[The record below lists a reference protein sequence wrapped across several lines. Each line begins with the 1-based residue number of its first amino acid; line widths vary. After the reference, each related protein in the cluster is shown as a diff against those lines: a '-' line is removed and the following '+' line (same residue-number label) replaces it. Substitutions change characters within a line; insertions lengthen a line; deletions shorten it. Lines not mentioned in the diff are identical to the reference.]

1 MVDGYMG
8 DKRSGRISISMRLK
22 SSPTNRASFVAL
34 PASLPAFMLFIVVA
48 IANDLFIRNV
58 ITEY

>member
-22 SSPTNRASFVAL
+22 SSPTNHALFVAL

-58 ITEY
+58 IT